1 MQQDGRKTQF
11 PFEHS
16 TYLGHAKEKL
26 SPRLT
31 VTVHLKESFLSCAL
45 PIDYWLYF
53 QTEQW
58 SNCRVTRPNWR
69 CDLRADNITAD
80 YKCCDLWQLCVISSQ
95 LGWAYTHSTYV
106 AGIRLQLW
114 LWSTLIKAF
123 IKGNLFKMLWQC
135 KWKKIPKSKWKCYAH
150 HFKAYW

>member
-11 PFEHS
+11 SFKHS

-26 SPRLT
+26 SLSDCASWEKFSFLCTAYWLSTPRLNN
-31 VTVHLKESFLSCAL
+31 EA
-45 PIDYWLYF
+45 IAG
-53 QTEQW
+53 
-58 SNCRVTRPNWR
+58 VTRHYWR
-69 CDLRADNITAD
+69 CDQRADNITAD
-80 YKCCDLWQLCVISSQ
+80 NKCCDLWQLCVISSQ